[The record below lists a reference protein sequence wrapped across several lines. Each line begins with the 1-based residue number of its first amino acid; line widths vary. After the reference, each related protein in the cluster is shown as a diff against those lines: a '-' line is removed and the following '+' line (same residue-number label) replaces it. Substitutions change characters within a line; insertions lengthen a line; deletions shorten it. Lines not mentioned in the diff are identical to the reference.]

1 MILYPAIDLM
11 GGEVVRLEQGRADRK
26 KVYSP
31 DPVGMANQ
39 WAATGAAWL
48 HVVDLDGAFSGELKN
63 LPVVAA
69 MAETLSIPLQLGGGL
84 RTIDSVRRALDA
96 GVARVILGSRACED
110 PSFVE
115 EAVKEFGGDK
125 IAVGIDAKNGLVAT
139 RGWTETSGRNA
150 LELAREV
157 EYFGIGALIYTD
169 IATDGMLLGPNFA
182 AMEAMV
188 QTLQTP
194 VIASGGVSSVEDIKK
209 LSEISGLY
217 GAIIGKA
224 LYEGRVTLE
233 ECLSIT
239 R

>member
-1 MILYPAIDLM
+1 MS
-11 GGEVVRLEQGRADRK
+11 GEVVRLEQGRADRK
-26 KVYSP
+26 TVYSP
-31 DPVGMANQ
+31 NPVGMANQ
-39 WAATGAAWL
+39 WAATGAEWL

-69 MAETLSIPLQLGGGL
+69 MAETLNIPVQFGGGMRNL
-84 RTIDSVRRALDA
+84 DSVRRALDA

-110 PSFVE
+110 PSFVQ
-115 EAVKEFGGDK
+115 EAVNEFGGEK
-125 IAVGIDAKNGLVAT
+125 IAVGIDAKNGKVAT
-139 RGWTETSGRNA
+139 RGWTETSGRDA
-150 LELAREV
+150 LELAKEV
-157 EYFGIGALIYTD
+157 ESFGIGALIYTD
-169 IATDGMLLGPNFA
+169 IATDGMLQGPNFG

-188 QTLQTP
+188 AAIKTP

-209 LSEISGLY
+209 LSEISGLH

-233 ECLSIT
+233 ACLSIT